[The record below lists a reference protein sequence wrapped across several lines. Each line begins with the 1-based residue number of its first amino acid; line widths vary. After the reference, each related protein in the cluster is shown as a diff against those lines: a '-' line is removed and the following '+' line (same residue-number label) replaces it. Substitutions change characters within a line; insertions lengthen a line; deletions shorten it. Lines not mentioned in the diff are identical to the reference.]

1 MLIDG
6 RTGDYDGTS
15 GHGDCLSKVRHP
27 SRRRANGLGK
37 YRLMDT
43 SIPSAPISAAELN
56 TFFEFQI
63 KHTGEATA
71 RRDVKRWHLPA
82 P

>member
-1 MLIDG
+1 MVGSAIMMG
-6 RTGDYDGTS
+6 RRVTAIVSPRSATHPGDAPTVWENTGLWT
-15 GHGDCLSKVRHP
+15 RQ
-27 SRRRANGLGK
+27 
-37 YRLMDT
+37 
-43 SIPSAPISAAELN
+43 IPSAPISAAELN